1 MTDQN
6 TQRVTVIPV
15 TTLIA
20 GPIKFVAVR
29 CEDGTE
35 AKHPLTFKMTFGD
48 KVLAEMG
55 EQAARLFSSQVQ
67 QTLARV
73 YDDEWT
79 RLPTYAAVEADRRAV
94 AERRQSNEAT
104 APAGW
109 PDHLA

>member
-1 MTDQN
+1 MTEQ
-6 TQRVTVIPV
+6 TSVTLTEV
-15 TTLIA
+15 TKLIA

-29 CEDGTE
+29 PNDGTD
-35 AKHPLTFKMTFGD
+35 AKHPLTFKLMVGD

-67 QTLARV
+67 QTLVRE

-94 AERRQSNEAT
+94 AARRQSNGAET
-104 APAGW
+104 PAGW
-109 PDHLA
+109 PDFVTA